1 MGGGCSDDFSDRSD
15 FVDRVNKTDQ
25 SMLNDLV
32 RESPGPTETTPVH
45 LILVSPVVMSVLVVV
60 RDGTG
65 LLKQEAFILVVKI
78 LQGGES

>member
-1 MGGGCSDDFSDRSD
+1 MILVTGLTSSTVSIKQTSPCQRL
-15 FVDRVNKTDQ
+15 
-25 SMLNDLV
+25 LNDLV

-65 LLKQEAFILVVKI
+65 LLQQEAFILVVKI

>member
-1 MGGGCSDDFSDRSD
+1 MILVTGLTSSTVSIKQISPCQRQ
-15 FVDRVNKTDQ
+15 R
-25 SMLNDLV
+25 LLYYDLV

-45 LILVSPVVMSVLVVV
+45 LVLVSSIVMSVLVVV

-65 LLKQEAFILVVKI
+65 LLQQEAFILVVKI